1 MQIYAGTT
9 NHLRAVFD
17 ITILVRQNKIQKI
30 MDLIRMV

>member
-1 MQIYAGTT
+1 MQAPPTILGV
-9 NHLRAVFD
+9 VFD